1 MDHRTTTMAT
11 LSVISLGALFGG
23 AAIAQEKSL
32 KEQIVGAWTLTSGY
46 DDFGGK
52 KVDTW
57 GPNAR
62 GTVIFDKSG
71 QFELLI
77 ISGDRPKSADP
88 VGPALGPVG
97 PALGYLGTYSIDE
110 PSMTVTYHIVRS
122 TYPGWDGTDQKR
134 IFIVKGDEMTYK
146 GAAPIPTSEGPFI
159 PYMEWKRVK

>member
-11 LSVISLGALFGG
+11 LAVISLGCLFGG

-32 KEQIVGAWTLTSGY
+32 KEQIVGAWTLTSAY

-57 GPNAR
+57 GPNAH

-77 ISGDRPKSADP
+77 ISGNRPKSADT
-88 VGPALGPVG
+88 GPATPVG

-122 TYPGWDGTDQKR
+122 TFPGWDGTDQKR
-134 IFIVKGDEMTYK
+134 ILIMKGDEMTYK
-146 GAAPIPTSEGPFI
+146 GAAPIPTPEGPFI
-159 PYMEWKRVK
+159 PYIEWKRVK